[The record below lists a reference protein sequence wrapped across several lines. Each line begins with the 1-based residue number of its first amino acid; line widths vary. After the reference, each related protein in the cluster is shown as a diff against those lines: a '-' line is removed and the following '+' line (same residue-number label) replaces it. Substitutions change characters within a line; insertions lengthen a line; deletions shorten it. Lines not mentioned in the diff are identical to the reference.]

1 MSKPSIVTGS
11 DLRAMGDF
19 DSDVRV
25 ILPAGRLAFLAI
37 ESRTGPTHILTV
49 QDVEGGLVISA
60 WDRDNKVVKTMTLKD
75 KDLGL

>member
-1 MSKPSIVTGS
+1 MSKPSIVTGTE
-11 DLRAMGDF
+11 LRAMGDF

-49 QDVEGGLVISA
+49 QDVQGGLVISA
-60 WDRDNKVVKTMTLKD
+60 WDRNNKVIKSMTLAD
-75 KDLGL
+75 MDLGL